1 MSEKVRFYNMTKP
14 ITNNVILENYDCFE
28 IIENIKEVDKL
39 QKVFEGCT
47 LDNDFSIV
55 KERKITKFDD
65 FQTALNYFNCELGH
79 NFVNFNSDCSAYE
92 VHEFV
97 LKCYS
102 SHHISFIY
110 DAPKLYLLNG
120 GFIVE

>member
-1 MSEKVRFYNMTKP
+1 MTKP
-14 ITNNVILENYDCFE
+14 ITNNITLNNFDCFE

-39 QKVFEGCT
+39 QEVYEGCT

-55 KERKITKFDD
+55 REETVTKLQD
-65 FQTALNYFNCELGH
+65 FTTALNFFNRDISH
-79 NFVNFNSDCSAYE
+79 NYVNFNSDCTAYE

-97 LKCYS
+97 LKCYNINN
-102 SHHISFIY
+102 ISLIY
-110 DAPKLYLLNG
+110 DAPTVYLLNG

>member
-1 MSEKVRFYNMTKP
+1 MKTKP
-14 ITNNVILENYDCFE
+14 ITNNITLENFNCFE

-39 QKVFEGCT
+39 QEVFEGCT
-47 LDNDFSIV
+47 LDNDFNII
-55 KERKITKFDD
+55 RQKIFTKFYD
-65 FQTALNYFNCELGH
+65 FPTALNYFNCVLGH
-79 NFVNFNSDCSAYE
+79 NFVNFNSDCSAYV

-102 SHHISFIY
+102 IDYNALLF
-110 DAPKLYLLNG
+110 DAPTVYLLNG

>member
-1 MSEKVRFYNMTKP
+1 MTRP
-14 ITNNVILENYDCFE
+14 IVNNIILKDFDTFE

-39 QKVFEGCT
+39 QEVFEGCT

-55 KERKITKFDD
+55 RENILPKLDD
-65 FQTALNYFNCELGH
+65 FQKALNYFNCELGH
-79 NFVNFNSDCSAYE
+79 NYVNFNSDCSAYE

-102 SHHISFIY
+102 SDY
-110 DAPKLYLLNG
+110 DVPTVYLLNG

>member
-1 MSEKVRFYNMTKP
+1 MTKP

>member
-1 MSEKVRFYNMTKP
+1 MTKT
-14 ITNNVILENYDCFE
+14 ISNNIKLENFDTFE

-39 QKVFEGCT
+39 QKVYEGCT
-47 LDNDFSIV
+47 LENYFSIV
-55 KERKITKFDD
+55 IEKIITKLND
-65 FQTALNYFNCELGH
+65 FTSALNYFNCDLPH

-97 LKCYS
+97 LKCYNS
-102 SHHISFIY
+102 EDIGLY
-110 DAPKLYLLNG
+110 DIPTVYLLNG

>member
-1 MSEKVRFYNMTKP
+1 MTKP
-14 ITNNVILENYDCFE
+14 ITNNIILKDFDSFE

-39 QKVFEGCT
+39 YKVFEGCT
-47 LDNDFSIV
+47 IDNNYSIV
-55 KERKITKFDD
+55 KERKISKLDD
-65 FQTALNYFNCELGH
+65 FQTALNYFNCEIGH
-79 NFVNFNSDCSAYE
+79 NFVNFNSDRTAYE

-102 SHHISFIY
+102 SDYISLIY
-110 DAPKLYLLNG
+110 DAPTVYLLNG

>member
-1 MSEKVRFYNMTKP
+1 MTKP
-14 ITNNVILENYDCFE
+14 ISNNIILKNFDTFE

-39 QKVFEGCT
+39 QEVYEGCT
-47 LDNDFSIV
+47 LDNEFNVVRENILP
-55 KERKITKFDD
+55 KLDD
-65 FQTALNYFNCELGH
+65 FQKALNYFNCELGH
-79 NFVNFNSDCSAYE
+79 NYVNFNSDCSAYE

-102 SHHISFIY
+102 SDYISLIY
-110 DAPKLYLLNG
+110 DTPTVYLLNG

>member
-1 MSEKVRFYNMTKP
+1 MTKP
-14 ITNNVILENYDCFE
+14 ITNNIILKDFDTFE

-39 QKVFEGCT
+39 YKVYEGCT
-47 LDNDFSIV
+47 LANDFSIV
-55 KERKITKFDD
+55 REKIITKLQD
-65 FQTALNYFNCELGH
+65 FPTALNYFNAEIGH

-102 SHHISFIY
+102 SDYISLIY
-110 DAPKLYLLNG
+110 DAPTVYLLNG
-120 GFIVE
+120 VFHVE

>member
-1 MSEKVRFYNMTKP
+1 MTKT
-14 ITNNVILENYDCFE
+14 ITNNIRLNDFDCFE

-39 QKVFEGCT
+39 QKVYEGCT
-47 LDNDFSIV
+47 LENDFSIV
-55 KERKITKFDD
+55 REKIITKLQD
-65 FQTALNYFNCELGH
+65 FPTALNYFNSEIGH
-79 NFVNFNSDCSAYE
+79 NYVNFNSDCTAYE

-102 SHHISFIY
+102 SDCISLIY
-110 DAPKLYLLNG
+110 DDPTVYLLNG

>member
-1 MSEKVRFYNMTKP
+1 MTKP
-14 ITNNVILENYDCFE
+14 ISNNIILKDFDTFE

-47 LDNDFSIV
+47 LDNDFTIV
-55 KERKITKFDD
+55 KENKITKLDD
-65 FQTALNYFNCELGH
+65 FQTALNYFNCELPH
-79 NFVNFNSDCSAYE
+79 NFVNFNSDCSAYV
-92 VHEFV
+92 VHEYV

-102 SHHISFIY
+102 SDYISLIY
-110 DAPKLYLLNG
+110 DAPTVYLLNG

>member
-1 MSEKVRFYNMTKP
+1 MTKT
-14 ITNNVILENYDCFE
+14 ITNNITLENFDCFE

-39 QKVFEGCT
+39 CKVFEGCT

-55 KERKITKFDD
+55 REKIITKSHD
-65 FQTALNYFNCELGH
+65 FTSILNYFNCELGH
-79 NFVNFNSDCSAYE
+79 NHVNFNSDCSAYE
-92 VHEFV
+92 VHEYV

-102 SHHISFIY
+102 TEYIG
-110 DAPKLYLLNG
+110 LYEVPTVNILNG

>member
-1 MSEKVRFYNMTKP
+1 MLIKP
-14 ITNNVILENYDCFE
+14 ITNNITLENFDCFE

-39 QKVFEGCT
+39 QKVYEGCT

-55 KERKITKFDD
+55 REKIITKLHD
-65 FQTALNYFNCELGH
+65 FPTALNYFNCEIGH

-92 VHEFV
+92 VHEYI
-97 LKCYS
+97 LKCCSSEYNDLYYS
-102 SHHISFIY
+102 PTVNI
-110 DAPKLYLLNG
+110 LNG

>member
-1 MSEKVRFYNMTKP
+1 MIKP
-14 ITNNVILENYDCFE
+14 ITNNITLENFDYFE

-39 QKVFEGCT
+39 YKVYEGCT
-47 LDNDFSIV
+47 LDSDFSIV
-55 KERKITKFDD
+55 REKKISKFDD

-92 VHEFV
+92 VHEYV
-97 LKCYS
+97 LKCYNSDYIS
-102 SHHISFIY
+102 SIY
-110 DAPKLYLLNG
+110 DTPTVYFLNG

>member
-1 MSEKVRFYNMTKP
+1 MTKP
-14 ITNNVILENYDCFE
+14 ISNNIILKNFDTFE

-39 QKVFEGCT
+39 QEVYEGCT
-47 LDNDFSIV
+47 LDNEFNVVRENILP
-55 KERKITKFDD
+55 KLDD
-65 FQTALNYFNCELGH
+65 FQKALNYFNCELGH
-79 NFVNFNSDCSAYE
+79 NYVNFNSDCSAYE

-102 SHHISFIY
+102 SDYISLIY
-110 DAPKLYLLNG
+110 DAPTVYLLNG

>member
-1 MSEKVRFYNMTKP
+1 MTKT
-14 ITNNVILENYDCFE
+14 ILNNIILNNFDCFE

-39 QKVFEGCT
+39 YKVFEGCT

-55 KERKITKFDD
+55 REKKITKFDD
-65 FQTALNYFNCELGH
+65 FQTALNYFNCELQH

-92 VHEFV
+92 VHEYV

-102 SHHISFIY
+102 TDYISLLY
-110 DAPKLYLLNG
+110 DAPTVYLLNG

>member
-1 MSEKVRFYNMTKP
+1 MIKT
-14 ITNNVILENYDCFE
+14 ITNNITLENFDTFE

-39 QKVFEGCT
+39 QKVYEGCT
-47 LDNDFSIV
+47 LDNDFNIV
-55 KERKITKFDD
+55 REKKITKLDD
-65 FQTALNYFNCELGH
+65 FQTALNYFNCESLH

-102 SHHISFIY
+102 RDYISLIY
-110 DAPKLYLLNG
+110 DAPTAYLLNG

>member
-1 MSEKVRFYNMTKP
+1 MTKP
-14 ITNNVILENYDCFE
+14 ILNNVILKDFDTFE

-39 QKVFEGCT
+39 YKVYEGCT

-55 KERKITKFDD
+55 KESKISKLDD
-65 FQTALNYFNCELGH
+65 FQTALNYFNCEIVH

-97 LKCYS
+97 LKCCS
-102 SHHISFIY
+102 SECI
-110 DAPKLYLLNG
+110 DLYNVPTVNILNG

>member
-1 MSEKVRFYNMTKP
+1 MTKT
-14 ITNNVILENYDCFE
+14 ITNNITLENFDCFE

-39 QKVFEGCT
+39 YKVYEGCT
-47 LDNDFSIV
+47 LENDFSIV
-55 KERKITKFDD
+55 REKIITKLED
-65 FQTALNYFNCELGH
+65 FPTALNYFNCDIGH

-92 VHEFV
+92 VHEYV

-102 SHHISFIY
+102 SDYINFVKIY
-110 DAPKLYLLNG
+110 DAPTAYLLNG

>member
-1 MSEKVRFYNMTKP
+1 MIKT
-14 ITNNVILENYDCFE
+14 ITNNITLENFDCFD
-28 IIENIKEVDKL
+28 IIENIKEVNNL
-39 QKVFEGCT
+39 NEVYEGCT
-47 LDNDFSIV
+47 LENDFSIV
-55 KERKITKFDD
+55 RKQMITKLHD
-65 FQTALNYFNCELGH
+65 FTTALNYFKCEIAH

-102 SHHISFIY
+102 CDYISLIY
-110 DAPKLYLLNG
+110 DAPTVYLLNG

>member
-1 MSEKVRFYNMTKP
+1 MMTKL
-14 ITNNVILENYDCFE
+14 ITNNIALKNFDCFE

-55 KERKITKFDD
+55 KERKITKLDD
-65 FQTALNYFNCELGH
+65 FQTALNYFNCEICH
-79 NFVNFNSDCSAYE
+79 NFVNVNNDCSAYE

-102 SHHISFIY
+102 SDYISLIC
-110 DAPKLYLLNG
+110 DAPTAYLLNG

>member
-1 MSEKVRFYNMTKP
+1 MTKP
-14 ITNNVILENYDCFE
+14 ITNNAILDNFDCFE

-47 LDNDFSIV
+47 LDNDSSIV
-55 KERKITKFDD
+55 REKTITKLDD
-65 FQTALNYFNCELGH
+65 FQTALNYFNCEIGH
-79 NFVNFNSDCSAYE
+79 NFVNFNTDCTAYE
-92 VHEFV
+92 VHEYV

-102 SHHISFIY
+102 IDYISLIH
-110 DAPKLYLLNG
+110 DTPTVYLLNG